1 MKRKLEKKSIYAM
14 ICTVV
19 GIATSV
25 FSYQLDNLSEAQA
38 GFMVGFGISLS
49 VVGFILLIRNL
60 TTLSNPSL
68 LKAKEIEV
76 NDERNIQIYL
86 RSMAITFRICILL
99 EAIGSIVLVIMD
111 SALGLY
117 LGTLVGIKLLIFL
130 VSYLFV
136 SKKI

>member
-1 MKRKLEKKSIYAM
+1 MKKRLEKKSIYAM
-14 ICTVV
+14 ICVVV
-19 GIATSV
+19 GIATTV
-25 FSYQLDNLSEAQA
+25 FSYRLDNLSEAQM

-60 TTLSNPSL
+60 TTLSNPQL

-86 RSMAITFRICILL
+86 RSMAITFRICVLL

-111 SALGLY
+111 SLLGLY
-117 LGTLVGIKLLIFL
+117 LGTLVGIKLMIYL